1 MGHLN
6 SLGLLFSVLQGGKV
20 RAGRDPTNL
29 GVPCFWFIGRKA
41 EPNKSKAGVGLE
53 LGPWPP
59 PWPTLSTALGCL
71 SKPAHSRASPRKLCG
86 PGRVCK
92 SPLPSQNECHELRGG
107 SNNRKVLS
115 HGSGGCKSNFKVS
128 QGWFLLGA
136 ARENVFRASLL
147 ASGAVAATSD
157 LPWLAQAS
165 PPVPAFPT
173 QGPLPAVSMPS
184 FPFYRDV
191 SRWNL
196 ITFTKT
202 PSPNQVT
209 R

>member
-20 RAGRDPTNL
+20 RAGRDPTSL

-41 EPNKSKAGVGLE
+41 EPNKAMAGVGLE

-86 PGRVCK
+86 PRRVCK

-107 SNNRKVLS
+107 SNKRKVLS
-115 HGSGGCKSNFKVS
+115 HGSGSCKSNFKVS
-128 QGWFLLGA
+128 QGWFLLGLR
-136 ARENVFRASLL
+136 ARMCSVPLSWLLGPWRQPLTFLGSQRPALQSPPSPHKALSLL
-147 ASGAVAATSD
+147 SPC
-157 LPWLAQAS
+157 LAS
-165 PPVPAFPT
+165 PFIGMSVVGT
-173 QGPLPAVSMPS
+173 
-184 FPFYRDV
+184 
-191 SRWNL
+191 
-196 ITFTKT
+196 
-202 PSPNQVT
+202 
-209 R
+209 